1 MKIAV
6 VTPPWLHPTCPAL
19 GPAYLSAF
27 LKRYAP
33 KAEIRVFDLNMAYY
47 ELALK
52 ALENGTFGLKLY
64 RWDQDK
70 TFQMVRA
77 AFDYLKENRLS
88 QVDPST
94 WHENATIFLSF
105 ENIFNGFMAEMAS
118 RDLLDLKIPQ
128 PVYHFFQRL
137 LDNVIDFGPDI
148 CAISIFFD
156 AQMPFALKVAKS
168 IKQETDSFVVAGG
181 ARFGT
186 CPEPERLFKKGLTIK
201 AKAQEKRLNNL
212 WFIDGIIPG
221 EGEIPLL
228 ALLENL
234 PSMALENVP
243 GIIFKRADKVMT
255 NPSPPPLLP
264 KLIPTPDF
272 SDLDLSSY
280 MTPSVVLPYLTSRG
294 CAWGK
299 CTFCTHHRIYRT
311 YRNISTKRVVKQI
324 KELKRRYGARHFSFF
339 DEMIPPSR
347 LKSLTKKLNSEN
359 LAIRFGLYAK
369 PTASFNYNLCKD
381 LFDTGARCVLFG
393 VESGSQKILD
403 LMNKG
408 TTVETIEKVLKNSS
422 RAGLRNLAFIMFGFP
437 GETKED
443 FLETISFL
451 ERNKNDIHALSKGLF
466 MLLEGSLIQREPERF
481 FIKGMQPAS
490 ENWACANTYEFETEI
505 GLRRHEVRTLY
516 KKNLPFLES
525 IGISPRL
532 GVYREHL
539 LF

>member
-1 MKIAV
+1 MKVAIV
-6 VTPPWLHPTCPAL
+6 SPPWLHPTCPAL
-19 GPAYLSAF
+19 GPACLSAF
-27 LKRYAP
+27 LKRHAP
-33 KAEIRVFDLNMAYY
+33 TAKIKVFDLNMAYY
-47 ELALK
+47 QQALK
-52 ALENGTFGLKLY
+52 ALQKGSFGLKLY
-64 RWDQDK
+64 GWNENK

-77 AFDYLKENRLS
+77 AFDYLKEKRLS
-88 QVDPST
+88 QVDPSR
-94 WHENATIFLSF
+94 WHEQATIFLSF

-118 RDLLDLKIPQ
+118 RDLLGLEIPQ
-128 PVYHFFQRL
+128 AVCHFFQRL
-137 LDNVIDFGPDI
+137 LDDVVDFAPDI

-168 IKQETDSFVVAGG
+168 IKQRTDSFVVAGG

-186 CPEPERLFKKGLTIK
+186 CPEPERLFKKGVTIK
-201 AKAQEKRLNNL
+201 AKGHEERLRDL
-212 WFIDGIIPG
+212 WFIDGLIPA

-228 ALLENL
+228 ELLKNL

-243 GIIFKRADKVMT
+243 GIIFKRANKVIT
-255 NPSPPPLLP
+255 NPCPPPLLP
-264 KLIPTPDF
+264 ELIPTPDF
-272 SDLDLSSY
+272 SGLDLSFY

-299 CTFCTHHRIYRT
+299 CTFCTHHRIYRA
-311 YRNISTKRVVKQI
+311 YRNISIERVVKQI
-324 KELKRRYGARHFSFF
+324 KELKRSYGARHFSFF

-347 LKSLTKKLNSEN
+347 LKSLSKELNREN
-359 LAIRFGLYAK
+359 LAIRFSFYAK
-369 PTASFNYNLCKD
+369 PTSSFDHNLCKG

-408 TTVETIEKVLKNSS
+408 TTVETMEQVLRNSS
-422 RAGLRNLAFIMFGFP
+422 KAGLRNLAFIMFGFP

-443 FLETISFL
+443 FLETIRFL
-451 ERNKNDIHALSKGLF
+451 ERNKKDIHALSKGLF
-466 MLLEGSLIQREPERF
+466 MLIEGSQIQREPERF
-481 FIKGMQPAS
+481 FIKRMQPAW
-490 ENWACANTYEFETEI
+490 ENWACSITYDFETEI
-505 GLRRHEVRTLY
+505 GLTRHEIKKLY
-516 KKNLPFLES
+516 KKHLPFLER